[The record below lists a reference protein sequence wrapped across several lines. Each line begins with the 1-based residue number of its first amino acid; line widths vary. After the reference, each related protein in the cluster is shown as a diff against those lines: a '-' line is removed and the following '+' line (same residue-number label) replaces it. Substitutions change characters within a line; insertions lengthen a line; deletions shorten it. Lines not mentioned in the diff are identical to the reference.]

1 VIRIKRAY
9 EPPARGDG
17 YRVLVDRLWPR
28 GVRKEDLS
36 LDAWAKDVAPSHAP
50 RRWFAHDP
58 RRWREFALRYRRE
71 LQAPAARAALGDLA
85 SPAARGTVTLVYAA
99 HDEDHN
105 DAVVLRRLL
114 ERRGRSRRRAVPAR
128 DSGGRK

>member
-1 VIRIKRAY
+1 M
-9 EPPARGDG
+9 
-17 YRVLVDRLWPR
+17 LVDRLWPR

-36 LDAWAKDVAPSHAP
+36 LDAWAKDVAPSHAL

-85 SPAARGTVTLVYAA
+85 SRAARGTVTLVYAA

-114 ERRGRSRRRAVPAR
+114 ERRARSRRRAVPAR